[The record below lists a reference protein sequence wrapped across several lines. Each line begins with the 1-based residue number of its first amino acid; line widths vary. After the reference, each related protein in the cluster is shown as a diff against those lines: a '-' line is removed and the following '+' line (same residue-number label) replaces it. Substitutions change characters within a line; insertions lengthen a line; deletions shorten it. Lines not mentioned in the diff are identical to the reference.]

1 MGSQGRAVRVVPE
14 TLSLSDAMRHL
25 SLSPKTIQRI
35 ADEIDVVRVDG
46 RWRVRVSDLEEW
58 IVRHRSVEQMPAEPV
73 GYPGCEMSLHPYLDV
88 QNVFLDAP
96 QCEAGPL
103 IRAAFSR
110 ARIVLADGPAPAGA
124 GTSTERIC
132 RSVLE
137 REALSSTA
145 FHPEVAYPHPEE
157 SGRRLLGA
165 NQIVAIRAVGPV
177 DFHDAYGH
185 RPRIVFILLTQTI
198 SVQLLWEAR
207 LSYLAHKEELV
218 RRVLEARSAEDVRRI
233 FSGPPDQSGS

>member
-1 MGSQGRAVRVVPE
+1 MVSQRRDVRDAEE

-35 ADEIDVVRVDG
+35 ADELHVVRVDG

-58 IVRHRSVEQMPAEPV
+58 IVRRRSVEQMPAEPV
-73 GYPGCEMSLHPYLDV
+73 GYPGSEMSLHPYLEA

-96 QCEAGPL
+96 QTDAGQL

-110 ARIVLADGPAPAGA
+110 ARIVLAEGPTPAGA
-124 GTSTERIC
+124 ETATERIC

-145 FHPEVAYPHPEE
+145 FHPEVAYPHPLEA
-157 SGRRLLGA
+157 GRRLLGA
-165 NQIVAIRAVGPV
+165 NQIVVIRAVGPV

-207 LSYLAHKEELV
+207 VSYLAHKKELV
-218 RRVLEARSAEDVRRI
+218 RRILEARSAEDVRKV
-233 FSGPPDQSGS
+233 FSGPPDESGS